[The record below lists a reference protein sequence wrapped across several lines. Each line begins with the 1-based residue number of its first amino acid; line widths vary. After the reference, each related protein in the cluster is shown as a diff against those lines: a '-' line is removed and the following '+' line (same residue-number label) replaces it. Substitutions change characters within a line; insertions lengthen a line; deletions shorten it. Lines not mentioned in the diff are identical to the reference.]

1 MEKLFTVILET
12 LEQDRALMAK
22 QVAKL
27 AKLVDSAAVLHQ
39 KELLP
44 SEPESDTTFLI
55 VPREQI
61 LELIEELKFKTEG
74 MRIAI
79 NASLA
84 PSNSSG
90 LERWISEA
98 GDE

>member
-1 MEKLFTVILET
+1 MEKRLTVILET

-22 QVAKL
+22 QIAKL
-27 AKLVDSAAVLHQ
+27 AQLVDSAPVLRQ

-44 SEPESDTTFLI
+44 SEPESDITFLT
-55 VPREQI
+55 VPREQMV
-61 LELIEELKFKTEG
+61 ELIEELKFKTEG

-79 NASLA
+79 NAYLA